1 VFGDSQSVIPLY
13 LYGRSSRHTPR
24 RDLTDPHEYVM
35 ITTHV
40 ISNLACANLVVRTR
54 IIQAIGPDRSAVP
67 RCQI

>member
-1 VFGDSQSVIPLY
+1 MFGDSQSVIPLY

-24 RDLTDPHEYVM
+24 RDPTDPHEYVM

-40 ISNLACANLVVRTR
+40 ISNLARVNLVMRAQ
-54 IIQAIGPDRSAVP
+54 IIRAIGPDQSAVP